1 MYRGKMKEIL
11 SAYGIP
17 KETVHAIM
25 IMYQDTRSMVRSCD
39 GNTDFF
45 DISAGVLQG
54 YTLAP
59 YIFITCLDY
68 VLIKALD
75 KNNELGFTLA
85 KRKSKRYPAMKIT
98 DADYADDLAVLADV
112 LKDATFLLHS
122 IERTAKEIGLYLNAN
137 KTEFICFNQD
147 ASQGMKSLNGEKI
160 KQMEDFKYLGPVV
173 QRPISPSPG
182 LNFNPAFFI
191 SLFKSLF
198 GKIFTIL
205 FRTSNDQ
212 LASKKI

>member
-1 MYRGKMKEIL
+1 
-11 SAYGIP
+11 
-17 KETVHAIM
+17 
-25 IMYQDTRSMVRSCD
+25 
-39 GNTDFF
+39 
-45 DISAGVLQG
+45 
-54 YTLAP
+54 
-59 YIFITCLDY
+59 
-68 VLIKALD
+68 
-75 KNNELGFTLA
+75 
-85 KRKSKRYPAMKIT
+85 MKIT
-98 DADYADDLAVLADV
+98 DADYADDLTVLADV

-147 ASQGMKSLNGEKI
+147 ASQGMESLNGEKI

-173 QRPISPSPG
+173 QRPISSSPG